1 MSRDTPY
8 ERQELIPIF
17 NPFVPNAVVDRVA
30 ATLRDGWLSEGRYVR
45 EFEEAFSNHFK
56 IEHTLA
62 VNSGTAALHL
72 AVLGAGVG
80 PGDEVIVPAQTF
92 VATATSVMMA
102 GGVPVFAD
110 IQPGGPNIDPND
122 IEHRITE
129 RTKAI
134 IPVHYGGYPCD
145 MDEISQIARK
155 HNLCIIEDAAH
166 ALGATYKGK
175 PIGSL
180 GAFSTFSFQAI
191 KQLTT
196 GDGGMLVAK
205 DYQDYK
211 TAYRRR
217 WFGIDRTNRKP
228 SPLGQPE
235 WDISELGYKYHMNDI
250 AASMGIA
257 QLEYFDEA
265 HERRQSLNQLYRKEF
280 STVPGLSLLQEKQDR
295 TSSTWLFTVRVE
307 RRLDFIKALKS
318 RGIEA
323 AVWHQRID
331 SNTLF
336 GGKRADIPNQ
346 ARFNE
351 EQVSIPCRD
360 TLTDG
365 EVECVL
371 NAICS
376 GW

>member
-1 MSRDTPY
+1 V
-8 ERQELIPIF
+8 IPIF
-17 NPFVPNAVVDRVA
+17 NPFVPAAVVDRVA
-30 ATLRDGWLSEGRYVR
+30 ATLRDGWLSEGKNVR
-45 EFEEAFSNHFK
+45 EFERAFSSHFDVK
-56 IEHTLA
+56 HTLA

-110 IQPGGPNIDPND
+110 IQPGGPNIDPDD

-145 MDEISQIARK
+145 MDEIDQIAKK
-155 HNLCIIEDAAH
+155 HSLSVIEDAAH
-166 ALGATYKGK
+166 ALGATYKRK
-175 PIGSL
+175 PVGSL
-180 GAFSTFSFQAI
+180 GDFSIFSFQAI

-211 TAYRRR
+211 AAYRRR
-217 WFGIDRTNRKP
+217 WFGIDRANRKP

-235 WDISELGYKYHMNDI
+235 WDISELGYKYHMNVI

-257 QLEYFDEA
+257 QLEYFPAA
-265 HERRQSLNQLYRKEF
+265 HERRQTLNKIYRNALA
-280 STVPGLSLLQEKQDR
+280 SVPGLALLEEKPDR

-307 RRLDFIKALKS
+307 RRLDFIRALKS
-318 RGIEA
+318 RGVEA

-331 SNTLF
+331 RNSLF
-336 GGKRADIPNQ
+336 GGERNDLPNQ
-346 ARFNE
+346 ALFDE
-351 EQVSIPCRD
+351 SQVSIPCRND
-360 TLTDG
+360 
-365 EVECVL
+365 L
-371 NAICS
+371 NDEQLGIIVNSVVA

>member
-1 MSRDTPY
+1 M
-8 ERQELIPIF
+8 IPIF
-17 NPFVPNAVVDRVA
+17 NPFVPDAVVERVA
-30 ATLRDGWLSEGRYVR
+30 ATLRDGWLSEGRNVR
-45 EFEEAFSNHFK
+45 DFEEAFSSFFDLK
-56 IEHTLA
+56 HTLA

-72 AVLGAGVG
+72 AVLGAGVA

-102 GGVPVFAD
+102 GGTPVFAD
-110 IQPGGPNIDPND
+110 IQPGGPNIDPAD

-145 MDEISQIARK
+145 MDEINKIADK
-155 HNLCIIEDAAH
+155 HDLCVIEDAAH
-166 ALGATYKGK
+166 ALGATYKGN
-175 PIGSL
+175 PVGSL
-180 GAFSTFSFQAI
+180 GDFSVFSFQAI

-217 WFGIDRTNRKP
+217 WFGIDRANRKP
-228 SPLGQPE
+228 SLLGQPE
-235 WDISELGYKYHMNDI
+235 WDISELGYKYHMNDV

-257 QLEYFDEA
+257 QLEFFAEA
-265 HERRQSLNQLYRKEF
+265 HERRQSLNQIYRREF
-280 STVPGLSLLQEKQDR
+280 AMVSGLSLLEEKQDR
-295 TSSTWLFTVRVE
+295 TSSTWLFTIRVE
-307 RRLDFIKALKS
+307 RRLDFIRALKS
-318 RGIEA
+318 RGVEA

-331 SNTLF
+331 KNSLF
-336 GGKRADIPNQ
+336 GGERNDLPNQ
-346 ARFNE
+346 ALFNDS
-351 EQVSIPCRD
+351 QVSVPLRSD
-360 TLTDG
+360 LTDQ
-365 EVECVL
+365 EVNSILSSVT
-371 NAICS
+371 A

>member
-1 MSRDTPY
+1 
-8 ERQELIPIF
+8 LIPIF
-17 NPFVPNAVVDRVA
+17 NPFVPDTVIDRVA
-30 ATLRDGWLSEGRYVR
+30 STLRDGWLSEGKNVR
-45 EFEEAFSNHFK
+45 EFEETFSSHFNLQNS
-56 IEHTLA
+56 LA

-80 PGDEVIVPAQTF
+80 AGDEVIVPAQTF

-102 GGVPVFAD
+102 GGIPVFAD

-129 RTKAI
+129 KTKAI

-155 HNLCIIEDAAH
+155 HDLCVIEDAAH

-180 GAFSTFSFQAI
+180 GTFSVFSFQAI

-211 TAYRRR
+211 AAYRRR
-217 WFGIDRTNRKP
+217 WFGIDRANRKP

-257 QLEYFDEA
+257 QLEFFDEA
-265 HERRQSLNQLYRKEF
+265 HERRQSLNRLYRKEF
-280 STVPGLSLLQEKQDR
+280 STVPGLSLLDEKQDR

-307 RRLDFIKALKS
+307 RRLDFIKALRS
-318 RGIEA
+318 RGVEA

-331 SNTLF
+331 KNSLF
-336 GGKRADIPNQ
+336 GGERNDLPNQ
-346 ARFNE
+346 ALFDE
-351 EQVSIPCRD
+351 SQVSIPCRND
-360 TLTDG
+360 
-365 EVECVL
+365 L
-371 NAICS
+371 NDSQISVIVKSVVS